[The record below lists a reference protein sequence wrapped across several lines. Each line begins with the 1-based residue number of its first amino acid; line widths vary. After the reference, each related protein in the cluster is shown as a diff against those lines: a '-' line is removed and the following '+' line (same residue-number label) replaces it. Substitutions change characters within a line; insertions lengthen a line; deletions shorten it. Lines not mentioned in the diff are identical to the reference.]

1 MTDYLRTP
9 DTLRDTLLG
18 ALVGLARSTSSEPK
32 TENTDAVLNAGLR
45 LAAQPDAPAE
55 TLQRMLDITRAEKHA
70 VAPNCATC
78 AMPCGNTKDYDLT
91 RLRSAAPAVRQR
103 KLRLAPGGVCP
114 AAVQAAAG
122 RVLPG
127 CTAPGCRRAA
137 GHLPGPVRL
146 FRGLGRRTSGPGDR
160 TDRKAL
166 SPVKSARR
174 TRRIYPIC
182 FSPKYKTVS
191 GRKSLISAGK
201 PEFPLPGRLPERF
214 FALQILFP
222 AGFARFFWK
231 KALQTNHKK
240 LLYK

>member
-9 DTLRDTLLG
+9 DTPADTLRDTLLG

-103 KLRLAPGGVCP
+103 KLRLLQAVFRL
-114 AAVQAAAG
+114 AAQHPDADVQLAIY
-122 RVLPG
+122 
-127 CTAPGCRRAA
+127 
-137 GHLPGPVRL
+137 
-146 FRGLGRRTSGPGDR
+146 RGLFAFSEDWDEELLDPVIAQTEKLCP
-160 TDRKAL
+160 
-166 SPVKSARR
+166 PVKSARR

-201 PEFPLPGRLPERF
+201 PEFPFPERLPERF

-231 KALQTNHKK
+231 KALQTNRKK

>member
-9 DTLRDTLLG
+9 DTPADTLRDTLLG

-103 KLRLAPGGVCP
+103 KLRLLQAVFCL
-114 AAVQAAAG
+114 AAQHPDADVQLAIY
-122 RVLPG
+122 
-127 CTAPGCRRAA
+127 
-137 GHLPGPVRL
+137 
-146 FRGLGRRTSGPGDR
+146 RGLFAFSEDW
-160 TDRKAL
+160 DEEL
-166 SPVKSARR
+166 LDPVIA
-174 TRRIYPIC
+174 
-182 FSPKYKTVS
+182 
-191 GRKSLISAGK
+191 AGK
-201 PEFPLPGRLPERF
+201 PEFPVPGRLPERF

-231 KALQTNHKK
+231 KALQTNRKK

>member
-9 DTLRDTLLG
+9 DTPADTLRDTLLG

-103 KLRLAPGGVCP
+103 KLRLLQAVFCL
-114 AAVQAAAG
+114 AAQHPDADVQLAIYRGLFAF
-122 RVLPG
+122 
-127 CTAPGCRRAA
+127 
-137 GHLPGPVRL
+137 

-166 SPVKSARR
+166 PPVKSARR

-231 KALQTNHKK
+231 KALQTNRKK

>member
-9 DTLRDTLLG
+9 DTPADTLRDTLLG

-91 RLRSAAPAVRQR
+91 RLRQCSARR
-103 KLRLAPGGVCP
+103 P
-114 AAVQAAAG
+114 AAQAAAAAG
-122 RVLPG
+122 RVPPG

-166 SPVKSARR
+166 PPVKSARR

-191 GRKSLISAGK
+191 GRKSLISARETGISV
-201 PEFPLPGRLPERF
+201 PRTAAGTFLCIADPVSCRF
-214 FALQILFP
+214 CEIFLEK
-222 AGFARFFWK
+222 GF
-231 KALQTNHKK
+231 TNEPQKIII
-240 LLYK
+240 